1 MQNTMRVQYARTHLS
16 REGEAMGCKFEH
28 IGVLVRNR
36 ELAAASLQQMPGAG
50 EAVYMDKMNFDETC
64 VQVGAP
70 FAIKGANIT
79 VGGVE
84 YEIIEVIPEES
95 EGSYMMK
102 RLAEYGEGLHH
113 IAFEYDSLAEF
124 TKAAEALVQQGYT
137 VGHKASI
144 PFMGK
149 TAHVYYLD
157 CPSGGLTYE
166 MKCMV

>member
-1 MQNTMRVQYARTHLS
+1 
-16 REGEAMGCKFEH
+16 MGCIFEH
-28 IGVLVRNR
+28 IGILVKNR
-36 ELAAASLQQMPGAG
+36 ELAVTSLQQMPGAD
-50 EAVYMDKMNFDETC
+50 EAVYVEKMNFDETC

-84 YEIIEVIPEES
+84 YEIIEVVPEES
-95 EGSYMMK
+95 RGSYMMN

-113 IAFEYDSLAEF
+113 IAFEYDDLEEF
-124 TKAAEALVQQGYT
+124 NEAAESLIRQGYI

-157 CPSGGLTYE
+157 CPFGGLTYE
-166 MKCMV
+166 IKCMV